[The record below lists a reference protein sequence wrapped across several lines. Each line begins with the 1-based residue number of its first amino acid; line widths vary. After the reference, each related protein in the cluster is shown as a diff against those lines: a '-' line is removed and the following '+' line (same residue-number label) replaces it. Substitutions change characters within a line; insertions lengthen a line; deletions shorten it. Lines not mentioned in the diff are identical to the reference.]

1 MFERPTHPPRKALQ
15 MTNSSP
21 FSQLEA
27 EQQQRLLDKLA
38 KLKALSEC
46 RTGNLN
52 ETATAA
58 ATMTRIMLEYQ
69 IEQADLHV
77 LSPTEVIEKNALPDS
92 YNGYPGWQTTILS
105 ALASANHCQ
114 SYSETRPEYNLFGKR
129 TRSSLKII
137 GTEEDID
144 HTIEVFLYCIEEVER
159 LCYYWSPRASVKR
172 RNDFKRGAANG
183 IATRV
188 LEELDK
194 VVQEEEARSA
204 QQSRTSTALQ
214 LFQQKDDAVEEYAD
228 SIGLRV
234 VRRRSRAVSMEA
246 YQAGYQAGAQM
257 ELGGEGVG
265 QPAQGRLSI

>member
-1 MFERPTHPPRKALQ
+1 

-27 EQQQRLLDKLA
+27 EQQQRLLEKLA

-46 RTGNLN
+46 RSGNVN
-52 ETATAA
+52 ETASAA

-77 LSPTEVIEKNALPDS
+77 LSSNEVIVKSALADS
-92 YNGYPGWQTTILS
+92 YNGYPAWQTTILS

-114 SYSETRPEYNLFGKR
+114 SYSESRPEYNLFGKR
-129 TRSSLKII
+129 TKSSLKVI

-144 HTIEVFLYCIEEVER
+144 QTIEVFLYCIQEVER

-188 LEELDK
+188 LDELDK
-194 VVQEEEARSA
+194 VVSEEEARSA
-204 QQSRTSTALQ
+204 KESKTSTALQ
-214 LFQQKDDAVEEYAD
+214 IFQQKDEAVEEYAE
-228 SIGLRV
+228 SIGLQF
-234 VRRRSRAVSMEA
+234 VRRRSRAVSLDA
-246 YQAGYQAGAQM
+246 YQAGYKAGTQM
-257 ELGGEGVG
+257 DMARDDQV
-265 QPAQGRLSI
+265 QGSLAF